1 MSHGRLLF
9 AALFALAACGDDLAP
24 REDRILF
31 VRGATGTG
39 GFISG
44 GADSQLSD
52 LDDAAPTPFNTGF
65 GQLAE
70 LLRGEGFVVEQ
81 LVEGEGGTPLA
92 LAESTLARY
101 RVIVLASNNARY
113 DAAAAERLERFVRDG
128 GGALFLSDAN
138 WGLRFDHAPSSDQ
151 VFLDRFGL
159 VMNQDGGGF
168 VELTAADFV
177 EPEHPILAGVRS
189 FTGEGVSP
197 CTVPDGSAAQR
208 LVAARAVV
216 RRNTAPTGPVTE
228 PTERDASLAVVAV
241 GRGRVACHFDRNTF
255 FNANGGGSSLP
266 LADNQRYARNLFA
279 YLAGR

>member
-1 MSHGRLLF
+1 MQRWCL
-9 AALFALAACGDDLAP
+9 ALIATCAACGDDVVA

-31 VRGATGTG
+31 VRGASGTG

-65 GQLAE
+65 GQLAA
-70 LLRGEGFVVEQ
+70 LLREEGFAVEQVVE
-81 LVEGEGGTPLA
+81 GAAGAPLSE
-92 LAESTLARY
+92 LPLHRY
-101 RVIVLASNNARY
+101 RVVVLGSNNARY
-113 DAAAAERLERFVRDG
+113 EAAAAERLARYVREG
-128 GGALFLSDAN
+128 GGALFISDAN
-138 WGLRFDHAPSSDQ
+138 WGLSFDHAPSSDQ
-151 VFLDRFGL
+151 LFLDHFGL

-168 VELTAADFV
+168 VELTAADFT
-177 EPEHPILAGVRS
+177 EPDHPILAGVGS
-189 FTGEGVSP
+189 ITGEGVSP
-197 CTVPDGSAAQR
+197 CTVPEGSPARR
-208 LVAARAVV
+208 LVAARAPV

-228 PTERDASLAVVAV
+228 PTERDASLAVVEF
-241 GRGRVACHFDRNTF
+241 GLGRVACHFDRNTF

>member
-1 MSHGRLLF
+1 MRVCGLALL
-9 AALFALAACGDDLAP
+9 AMCAACGDDVDA
-24 REDRILF
+24 REARILF
-31 VRGATGTG
+31 VRGAAGTG

-52 LDDAAPTPFNTGF
+52 IEDAAPTPFNTGF
-65 GQLAE
+65 GQLAA
-70 LLRGEGFVVEQ
+70 LLRDEGFVVEQ
-81 LVEGEGGTPLA
+81 LIEGAGGAPLPLA
-92 LAESTLARY
+92 ELPLDRY
-101 RVIVLASNNARY
+101 RVVVLASNNAGY
-113 DAAAAERLERFVRDG
+113 DGAAAARLERYVREG

-151 VFLDRFGL
+151 PFLDRFGL

-177 EPEHPILAGVRS
+177 EPAHPILEGVAS
-189 FTGEGVSP
+189 ITGEGVSP
-197 CTVPDGSAAQR
+197 CTVPEGSAARR

-228 PTERDASLAVVAV
+228 PTERDASLAVVEV

>member
-1 MSHGRLLF
+1 MRLSCL
-9 AALFALAACGDDLAP
+9 AWVATCAACGDDVLA

-31 VRGATGTG
+31 VRGAAGTG

-70 LLRGEGFVVEQ
+70 LLRDDGFMVEQ
-81 LVEGEGGTPLA
+81 VVEGERGAPLTE
-92 LAESTLARY
+92 LPLHRY
-101 RVIVLASNNARY
+101 RVVVLASNNARY
-113 DAAAAERLERFVRDG
+113 QAAAAEHLARYVRDG
-128 GGALFLSDAN
+128 GGALFISDAN
-138 WGLRFDHAPSSDQ
+138 WGLSFDHAPSSDQ
-151 VFLDRFGL
+151 LFLDHFGL

-168 VELTAADFV
+168 VELTVTDFT
-177 EPEHPILAGVRS
+177 EPDHPILAGVRS
-189 FTGEGVSP
+189 ITGEGVSP
-197 CTVPDGSAAQR
+197 CTLPEGSPARR
-208 LVAARAVV
+208 LVAARAPI

-228 PTERDASLAVVAV
+228 PTERDASLAVVEV
-241 GRGRVACHFDRNTF
+241 GHGRVACHFDRNTF